1 VSTAGQKPDLQHDGL
16 SAYAKRAGLE
26 VIEIYCDVA
35 VSGRREGR
43 PQLNALMTV
52 ARNYEINCVLA
63 WKLDR
68 SACSTRHLLT
78 ALKEFNHL
86 GVSFVSVQ
94 DQVDTDSPKGWAMFT
109 IIGTMAELESSLIS
123 ERVTAGMN
131 AARVRGKRIGRP
143 PLAPPVVTGM
153 EALVATTGLSIRQ
166 IQREVGGRASRAVV
180 GEITKRVRA
189 GQPNAL

>member
-16 SAYAKRAGLE
+16 SAYAKRDGLE

-43 PQLNALMTV
+43 PQLNALMTA
-52 ARNYEINCVLA
+52 ARNYEIDCVLA
-63 WKLDR
+63 RKLDR
-68 SACSTRHLLT
+68 SACSTRQLLT
-78 ALKEFNHL
+78 TLKEFIHP

-94 DQVDTDSPKGWAMFT
+94 DQVNTDSPMGWAMFT
-109 IIGTMAELESSLIS
+109 IIGAMAELESSLIS

-143 PLAPPVVTGM
+143 PLASGI
-153 EALVATTGLSIRQ
+153 EALVATTGHSIRQ
-166 IQREVGGRASRAVV
+166 IQREVGGRASRGVV